1 MARANG
7 SMTRAIAK
15 ALLTGITRLRR
26 STAEGVQVKQPSRGR
41 PSVAAQSRVDRI
53 YLEAAEIVE
62 ALTAE
67 AVAGIQSRSEAD
79 VTALLVEANE
89 AVKRGNRA
97 AGVVQAVKACPQ
109 EGAVVPEVLAA
120 EAAVVAVAAVEDD
133 DKDWVKMFNIVNCK
147 LDGGESDA
155 Y

>member
-15 ALLTGITRLRR
+15 APLTGTRGLLR
-26 STAEGVQVKQPSRGR
+26 STAGGVQVKQPSRGR
-41 PSVAAQSRVDRI
+41 PSVAAQSRADRI

-62 ALTAE
+62 ALTAGV
-67 AVAGIQSRSEAD
+67 VAGNPSRSEAD
-79 VTALLVEANE
+79 VTALLVEASGV
-89 AVKRGNRA
+89 VKRSNRA
-97 AGVVQAVKACPQ
+97 AGVVQVVKACPQ
-109 EGAVVPEVLAA
+109 KGAVAPEVLAA

-133 DKDWVKMFNIVNCK
+133 DKDWVKMFNIVNYK
-147 LDGGESDA
+147 FDGGENDA